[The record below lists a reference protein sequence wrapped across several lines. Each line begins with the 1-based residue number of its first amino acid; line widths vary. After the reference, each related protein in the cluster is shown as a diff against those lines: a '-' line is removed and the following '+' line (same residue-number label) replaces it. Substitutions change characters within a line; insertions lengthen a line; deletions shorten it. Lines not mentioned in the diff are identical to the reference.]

1 MKDGALPTPVDWLS
15 HDTAI
20 TDPSVFSVE
29 MDASHGIMCF
39 ERVSYE
45 LVTEALGLGKSI
57 EHPAIAGS
65 LETKSKPGMI
75 VSRCFFGAP
84 AAALHMEALIASGV
98 ESVIMIGEAGSISD
112 NCHIGDLVIPEW
124 GIREE
129 GTSYHYLPP
138 EAQCRPHGEI
148 LNEMKTSLQKLDPK
162 YGGVWTTDAGL
173 RETRDKILR
182 YSEQGAIAVEMECTA
197 LMAVAMYREV
207 DFAAILVITDELC
220 HLEWNRGFRSNLVRT
235 TKAKLASALSDLF
248 CPYEE

>member
-1 MKDGALPTPVDWLS
+1 MKDGTSITPVDWLS

-20 TDPSVFSVE
+20 TDPSVFSVDI
-29 MDASHGIMCF
+29 DASHAIMCF

-45 LVTEALGLGKSI
+45 LVTDALDLGKST
-57 EHPAIAGS
+57 ERPTIAGA

-98 ESVIMIGEAGSISD
+98 ESVLMIGEAGSISD
-112 NCHIGDLVIPEW
+112 DCHIGDLVIPEW

-138 EAQCRPHGEI
+138 EAQCRPRGEI
-148 LNEMKTSLQKLDPK
+148 LNEMKIGLQALHPK

-182 YSEQGAIAVEMECTA
+182 YSKQGAIAVEMECTA
-197 LMAVAMYREV
+197 LMAVAMYRGI
-207 DFAAILVITDELC
+207 DFAAILVITDELYQ
-220 HLEWNRGFRSNLVRT
+220 LEWNRGFRSNLVRT
-235 TKAKLASALSDLF
+235 TKAQLASALSDLF
-248 CPYEE
+248 RPYEE